1 MTIPIRIDRR
11 RRRTLQRRVST
22 PAPLL
27 LLLFILF
34 ATPELTSANNQQL
47 EDLLEASDNA
57 ENGIDQDGSES
68 VSFEGEHRT
77 HFTMQVE
84 QGHQFE
90 CFSSKEDLEA
100 AVNRYAGYNHIDMHL
115 AQQYG
120 WPIANWCTRDVT
132 DMSDLFYDH
141 PYFNEDIGM
150 WNTAKVT
157 TMEAMFQNAME
168 FNQDLSGWDTSRVT
182 SMSRMFAAAKSFNG
196 PIGSWTTDR
205 VETTSYMFLHA
216 LQFNQDVSQWNMDSN
231 TNMERMFR
239 DARRFEHREAME
251 AAWHLDQTDAN
262 THKMLSDTEF

>member
-1 MTIPIRIDRR
+1 MPFPRIDT
-11 RRRTLQRRVST
+11 RRRTLRRVAS
-22 PAPLL
+22 PA
-27 LLLFILF
+27 LLLFLLSAIPQS
-34 ATPELTSANNQQL
+34 TNANNQQL
-47 EDLLEASDNA
+47 EDLLEAADNA

-68 VSFEGEHRT
+68 VSFEGEHHA

-90 CFSSKEDLEA
+90 CFSTKEDLEA

-120 WPIANWCTRDVT
+120 WPISNWCTRDIT

-168 FNQDLSGWDTSRVT
+168 FNQDLSDWDTSRVT

-196 PIGSWTTDR
+196 PIGSWNTAQ

-216 LQFNQDVSQWNMDSN
+216 LQFNQDVSQWTMDAN

-239 DARRFEHREAME
+239 DARTFSFREAME